1 MVIDEAMRLYPPAHA
16 ISRTAI
22 DEDRIGGAR
31 IPAGAN
37 MTVNIY
43 VTHRNPNLWHE
54 PERFDPERF
63 APAAVA
69 QRHRFAYM
77 PFGGG
82 PRVCIGNAFAM
93 MEVVLVTATVL
104 RKFRLTPDGDPP
116 APEPGFTLR
125 PVPGVRLKLERR
137 ADVH

>member
-1 MVIDEAMRLYPPAHA
+1 M
-16 ISRTAI
+16 
-22 DEDRIGGAR
+22 DRIALEDVELGGYT
-31 IPAGAN
+31 IKKGTDVWISPW
-37 MTVNIY
+37 VL
-43 VTHRNPNLWHE
+43 HRDPRFWEL
-54 PERFDPERF
+54 PEVFDPDRWTSDLQKRLPKF
-63 APAAVA
+63 VY
-69 QRHRFAYM
+69 F

-137 ADVH
+137 TDVH